1 MGKNLNREEHS
12 NITIFVTV
20 ALAFFLKLLI
30 CVASKV
36 DFKFFKALRILKR
49 AINHSRGFGGP
60 VRPPMSTEQNPVEGK
75 GQSLHKFS

>member
-12 NITIFVTV
+12 NITTFVTV

-36 DFKFFKALRILKR
+36 DFKFFKALRILK
-49 AINHSRGFGGP
+49 
-60 VRPPMSTEQNPVEGK
+60 
-75 GQSLHKFS
+75 